1 MYGGLSLTG
10 DGFEVRN
17 FGTARAAKLLALLSL
32 TRIGRL
38 NREQVAEHLWPD
50 DFYDATR
57 LRLRQELHRLKRA
70 LGPAAE
76 IVGSSPADVWVDMA
90 QLETDLDVLET
101 SPASGSSSDW
111 MRLMKE
117 PFLPGWDDAWV
128 QAERHRA
135 ESKRVAAAVHQG
147 QAMLER
153 GDAAGALAL
162 AERLIGSHPLNED
175 LCMVAVTAHSKLGS
189 VTSAL
194 ATYQEFRRRVKEQ
207 LGAEPSVA
215 SQSRL
220 QELVAPSPTAPAF
233 DWSHTVPTPIEP
245 LIGRDELVQRVLKS
259 LGHASPCRWVTLVGP
274 GGIGKTRLAVEVVQH
289 LRSSET
295 RIAFVSLDEVAEP
308 SEWARLVA
316 AQLRAEPP
324 MEANPEHYLASILGQ
339 SPTLL
344 VLDNVET
351 MLPDAAPQLAAMLS
365 QVPNLRVLATSV
377 TPARLQGESLMTVG
391 TLDPATDGVLVLREV
406 WRSVRPN
413 ASQEGFDDELR
424 TIAERLDGY
433 PLALRLAGARLRLL
447 APKELLGQLE
457 SVVSGGSAQL
467 PERHRSLESALAS
480 SYESLDEAQRRVLA
494 AIACLPGGV
503 GMDLAGT
510 VFAEEPY
517 LDLIES
523 LLDASLIIL
532 DDNQVPVILRT
543 LAPIRRHVQSRWT
556 DAERVAQEARVAR
569 AVLKWLERFD
579 VAPWTA
585 VSRETLNQ
593 LDVEADNIRFAWD
606 WAWENE
612 PLSAYRLAPLI
623 VRYDS
628 ARGRAMLLL
637 DKLMPLRER
646 WSNESASIVAQME
659 LTLAFLLFACHR
671 EELSLEPLQVAERL
685 ATELDDPAMRT
696 RVALGMAM
704 YAFRRDFWRAEE
716 LGLAALDWATRVGDA
731 YCIARAHRT
740 LGSVANHSVLHEKA
754 IKHVSIAY
762 QGLTEC
768 GVEVEAATAGA
779 FLAGHLWVVGRVEE
793 ATEILERARAAL
805 DPARD
810 VLAWANL
817 VEIEGKLVF
826 HEGRPAEAEPYFRE
840 TLRIWKSV
848 GCPYQEGDQNHM
860 LAHAL
865 LKQGRVAEARR
876 YLIDAADSWY
886 KDNNIGGTYCS
897 LIMVA
902 EILWMDGKGEQARE
916 LMGYVEALREHHAL
930 AIVESAFKH
939 RDAVLEMI
947 GGLAESSAPLTL
959 EAARAQF
966 DQIR

>member
-17 FGTARAAKLLALLSL
+17 FGTVRAAKLLALLSL
-32 TRIGRL
+32 ARTGRVH
-38 NREQVAEHLWPD
+38 REQLAEHLWPD

-70 LGPAAE
+70 LGPASE
-76 IVGSSPADVWVDMA
+76 IVGSSPSDVWLDVSSI
-90 QLETDLDVLET
+90 ETDLTVLENP
-101 SPASGSSSDW
+101 SAVLGGADW
-111 MRLMKE
+111 HRLLE
-117 PFLPGWDDAWV
+117 QPFLPGWDDEWV
-128 QAERHRA
+128 RAERNRA
-135 ESKRVAAAVHQG
+135 ESSLLRAAVRQG
-147 QAMLER
+147 HALLEG
-153 GDAAGALAL
+153 GDPAAALAL
-162 AERLIGSHPLNED
+162 AKGLIATHPLHED
-175 LCMVAVTAHSKLGS
+175 LRMLAVAAHSKLGS
-189 VTSAL
+189 VAAAL
-194 ATYQEFRRRVKEQ
+194 AEYQEFRRRVKEQ
-207 LGAEPSVA
+207 LGAEPSAA
-215 SQSRL
+215 SQSKL
-220 QELVAPSPTAPAF
+220 QELVAAPPTTHAF
-233 DWSHTVPTPIEP
+233 DWTHTVPTPVEP

-259 LGHASPCRWVTLVGP
+259 LAPPSSSRWVTLIGP

-289 LRSSET
+289 LRASDT
-295 RIAFVSLDEVAEP
+295 RIAFVTLDEVAEP
-308 SEWARLVA
+308 SEWARAVA

-324 MEANPEHYLASILGQ
+324 MEADPAHYLASILGQ

-344 VLDNVET
+344 VLDNLET
-351 MLPDAAPQLAAMLS
+351 VLPLAAPRLAAMMAE
-365 QVPNLRVLATSV
+365 VPSLRVLATSV
-377 TPARLQGESLMTVG
+377 TPIRLAGESLVAVG
-391 TLDPATDGVLVLREV
+391 TLDPATDGVSVLREV

-457 SVVSGGSAQL
+457 SAVSGGSAQL

-480 SYESLDEAQRRVLA
+480 SYESLDEEQRRVLA

-503 GMDLAGT
+503 GMNLAGT
-510 VFAEEPY
+510 LFADKPY

-523 LLDASLIIL
+523 LLDASLIVL
-532 DDNQVPVILRT
+532 DDNQVPVLLRT
-543 LAPIRRHVQSRWT
+543 LAPIRRHVQSRWS
-556 DAERVAQEARVAR
+556 DEERSAQEAQVAR
-569 AVLKWLERFD
+569 AFLNWLERFD

-593 LDVEADNIRFAWD
+593 LDVEADNIRFVWD

-612 PLSAYRLAPLI
+612 PRSAYRLAPLI

-646 WSNESASIVAQME
+646 WSNESPSICAHME

-671 EELSLEPLQVAERL
+671 EELSLEPLQAAERL
-685 ATELDDPAMRT
+685 AKELGDAAMRT

-704 YAFRRDFWRAEE
+704 YAFRRDFWKAEE
-716 LGLAALDWATRVGDA
+716 LGLEALDWATRVGDA

-793 ATEILERARAAL
+793 ATEILERAKAAL

-817 VEIEGKLVF
+817 VEIEGKLAF

-865 LKQGRVAEARR
+865 LRQGRVAEARR

-902 EILWMDGKGEQARE
+902 EILWMDGKGRQARE
-916 LMGYVEALREHHAL
+916 LMGYVEALRTHHAL

-939 RDAVLEMI
+939 RDAVLELI
-947 GGLAESSAPLTL
+947 GGPAESSAPLTL
-959 EAARAQF
+959 DAARAQF